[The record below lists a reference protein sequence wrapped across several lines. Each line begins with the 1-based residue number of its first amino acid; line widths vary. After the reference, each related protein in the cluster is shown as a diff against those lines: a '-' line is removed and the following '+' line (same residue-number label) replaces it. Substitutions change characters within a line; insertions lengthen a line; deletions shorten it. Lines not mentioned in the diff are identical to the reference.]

1 MLARK
6 NLNARKVLIS
16 KGLIDWYISPDKFVS
31 MNNALKWKKQSKML
45 IIDKKCESQKK
56 NVFDG
61 NNIKFFCIKL

>member
-6 NLNARKVLIS
+6 KLNAIKVLIS

-45 IIDKKCESQKK
+45 IIDKKIWISKK
-56 NVFDG
+56 LFLVE
-61 NNIKFFCIKL
+61 II